1 MQNNGL
7 HNALYHSCP
16 LYDPAFVPLCFIS
29 TAARGSVPVF
39 FMLTGLLML
48 SRERLE
54 LGHFFKRH
62 ILRLAGLF
70 LLWSALYAVGSRVAS
85 GSFGSAYRRDGDL
98 LPLHPDTAR
107 SHTRCKA

>member
-1 MQNNGL
+1 MVIIIHAGS
-7 HNALYHSCP
+7 ALYHSCP
-16 LYDPAFVPLCFIS
+16 LYEPAFVPLCFIS

-48 SRERLE
+48 SREGLE

-70 LLWSALYAVGSRVAS
+70 LLWSPLYAVGSRVAS
-85 GSFGSAYRRDGDL
+85 AASAAPMTFSIPSWPGTTICGSFPRW
-98 LPLHPDTAR
+98 
-107 SHTRCKA
+107 

>member
-1 MQNNGL
+1 MVIIIHAGS
-7 HNALYHSCP
+7 ALYHSCP
-16 LYDPAFVPLCFIS
+16 LYEPAFVPLCFIS
-29 TAARGSVPVF
+29 TALRGSVPVF

-70 LLWSALYAVGSRVAS
+70 LLWSPLYAVGSRVAS
-85 GSFGSAYRRDGDL
+85 GSFGSA
-98 LPLHPDTAR
+98 
-107 SHTRCKA
+107 